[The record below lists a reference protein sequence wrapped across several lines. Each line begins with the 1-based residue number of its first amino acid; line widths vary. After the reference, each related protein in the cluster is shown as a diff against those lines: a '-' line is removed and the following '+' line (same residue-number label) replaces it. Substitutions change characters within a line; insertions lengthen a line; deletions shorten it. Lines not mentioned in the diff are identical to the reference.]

1 MKEEHND
8 LIEFLK
14 SVPNIPYNVRGK
26 EFKSKCYCGGTI
38 TAWRVE
44 YNGHLRAKCD
54 KCNAKII
61 E

>member
-1 MKEEHND
+1 MKDNFED
-8 LIEFLK
+8 LFKFLEAMPDILK
-14 SVPNIPYNVRGK
+14 NVRGK

-54 KCNAKII
+54 KCECRII